1 MINEVKKDLMQ
12 VSGLNSGVLL
22 VSLTDIEIVLKILL
36 LVITIV
42 YTFER
47 WRIARKNGKR

>member
-22 VSLTDIEIVLKILL
+22 VSLTDIEIILN
-36 LVITIV
+36 LVDTMSWINP
-42 YTFER
+42 R
-47 WRIARKNGKR
+47 

>member
-12 VSGLNSGVLL
+12 IGGLNSGVLL

-47 WRIARKNGKR
+47 WRIAKKDGKR

>member
-1 MINEVKKDLMQ
+1 MICDFKKDIMQ
-12 VSGLNSGVLL
+12 ITGLNSGVLL

-36 LVITIV
+36 LAITIV

-47 WRIARKNGKR
+47 WRQARKNGKK

>member
-12 VSGLNSGVLL
+12 IGGLNSCVLL